1 MSFLQDMG
9 TRRRL
14 EVNADSGACT
24 GFQAISEGDR
34 SLTVSRNW
42 RITFAI
48 DEKEGEITDLDF
60 EDYH

>member
-1 MSFLQDMG
+1 MEPDG
-9 TRRRL
+9 
-14 EVNADSGACT
+14 
-24 GFQAISEGDR
+24 
-34 SLTVSRNW
+34 SRNW

>member
-1 MSFLQDMG
+1 MAAVDELKSMPLW
-9 TRRRL
+9 RVHRL
-14 EVNADSGACT
+14 SGDQR
-24 GFQAISEGDR
+24 GR
-34 SLTVSRNW
+34 WSLTVSRNW